1 MRFVYPSFAFG
12 TDDARGLCV
21 LALPLGLMTR
31 VAELDLDPD
40 PDPPRF
46 TFFLRIRGFGSRSAF
61 ILRIRIRRIQ
71 IQICIQIRNWI
82 QIRLKNGPFSLKM
95 DRFCAGSASGS
106 TFFCG
111 SGSIFF
117 KQNIVILINF

>member
-1 MRFVYPSFAFG
+1 MRFVYPSFVFG

-46 TFFLRIRGFGSRSAF
+46 TFFLRIRGFGSRSTF
-61 ILRIRIRRIQ
+61 ILRILIGRMRIWIRICIFLRIR
-71 IQICIQIRNWI
+71 
-82 QIRLKNGPFSLKM
+82 
-95 DRFCAGSASGS
+95 
-106 TFFCG
+106 
-111 SGSIFF
+111 
-117 KQNIVILINF
+117 ILIHIF